1 MLGSGGV
8 WCSSQV
14 LNLVRRRRSP
24 ARRPPTEPSPSTYQ
38 SHPLSRQ
45 SRSEKRT
52 EWPCLALGG
61 LTADSYW
68 DFSRGMINPGLVTWE
83 SVYVVA
89 RPETPNDLRLHHW
102 WYVPVASMRCFLLC
116 IHVHE
121 IVIVL
126 FLTNVQHNV
135 ANNSLSS
142 ALIFLFDFD
151 FSPGSGR
158 SHQYREPDQMD
169 VDNCSNTLAVSTT
182 GLARKTG
189 VVATRSIQGHSNKRL
204 NVW

>member
-1 MLGSGGV
+1 MI
-8 WCSSQV
+8 
-14 LNLVRRRRSP
+14 
-24 ARRPPTEPSPSTYQ
+24 RPS
-38 SHPLSRQ
+38 
-45 SRSEKRT
+45 
-52 EWPCLALGG
+52 
-61 LTADSYW
+61 
-68 DFSRGMINPGLVTWE
+68 
-83 SVYVVA
+83 
-89 RPETPNDLRLHHW
+89 
-102 WYVPVASMRCFLLC
+102 C
-116 IHVHE
+116 IHAMFLVVYLPYVHE

-126 FLTNVQHNV
+126 FLT
-135 ANNSLSS
+135 S

-204 NVW
+204 HVW